1 MRVVTGEAKG
11 RKLKG
16 PKTIGTRPIIDRVK
30 QALFNI
36 IAARVED
43 ARFLDLFAGTGS
55 VGIEALSRGAAS
67 ATFIELNYTM
77 LALVRENL
85 QITGLA
91 DRAETIHA
99 DAFKFL
105 QNGAPQARHKQG
117 KRSVEASTGET
128 GSLVIPPKSARP
140 REAGGLDDGAPEIL
154 RAAQDD
160 KTPGCHPE
168 QREGSLADFGGIT
181 RGNVSDAIAPYDI
194 IYVAPQ
200 YQEMAARALGMLDSS
215 PLVSR
220 TGLVIVQIH
229 PKERAGVV
237 AVPLTRLALTDER
250 RYGST
255 LLMFYAIKEE
265 QS

>member
-67 ATFIELNYTM
+67 ATFIEMNHKV

-91 DRAETIHA
+91 DRAETFHA

-105 QNGAPQARHKQG
+105 QNGSPSQVQPTHYRQD
-117 KRSVEASTGET
+117 KRKAGAS
-128 GSLVIPPKSARP
+128 
-140 REAGGLDDGAPEIL
+140 AGAM
-154 RAAQDD
+154 ANV
-160 KTPGCHPE
+160 PG
-168 QREGSLADFGGIT
+168 
-181 RGNVSDAIAPYDI
+181 AIAPYDI
-194 IYVAPQ
+194 IYVAPPQ
-200 YQEMAARALGMLDSS
+200 YQEMAAQALRVLDSS
-215 PLVSR
+215 PLVAR
-220 TGLVIVQIH
+220 TGLIIIQIH
-229 PKERAGVV
+229 PKERVGVV
-237 AVPLTRLALTDER
+237 DVPLTRLVLTDER

-255 LLMFYAIKEE
+255 LLMFYTMKEE
-265 QS
+265 QSVDVDTTTET